1 LPYPAFRILNAE
13 LEGGKPSPY
22 GERPRAGWRTAA
34 FQTLRL
40 FSLAPRGP
48 RTYKTGPGCSL
59 LAALIRRLGTGGS
72 LEGYIHFGITAGC
85 GCIHSGYDP
94 FNVAAQSRPLLIADN
109 HERDFPAL
117 QVLLVT
123 QVLVSGQQ
131 KLETC
136 RLRSGDQFAV
146 KKPVPP
152 SFHGFNYPMAM
163 ERLPERGGSTVIKE
177 YEHQPLG
184 RGGCTGSASRLR
196 AANLITATTC
206 SWDK

>member
-1 LPYPAFRILNAE
+1 LRSRLMSSTPFL
-13 LEGGKPSPY
+13 
-22 GERPRAGWRTAA
+22 RPPKQVAQTYFSRSAA
-34 FQTLRL
+34 
-40 FSLAPRGP
+40 
-48 RTYKTGPGCSL
+48 L
-59 LAALIRRLGTGGS
+59 LAARNQGARIAHGRSDAQVGDGGV
-72 LEGYIHFGITAGC
+72 LERYVHFGITAGSR
-85 GCIHSGYDP
+85 CIDGGHNP
-94 FNVAAQSRPLLIADN
+94 FNVPAQSRPLLIADN